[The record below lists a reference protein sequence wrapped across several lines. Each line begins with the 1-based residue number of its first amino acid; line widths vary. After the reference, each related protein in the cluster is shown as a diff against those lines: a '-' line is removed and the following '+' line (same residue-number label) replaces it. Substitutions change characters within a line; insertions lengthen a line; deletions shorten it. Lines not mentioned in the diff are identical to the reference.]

1 MTTYIAPPTLA
12 RFHKSDA
19 FYRGVMGPIGSGK
32 STGCSWEV
40 FRRAQEQRVI
50 EKGDK
55 RRSRWA
61 VIRNTYRELQDTTIR
76 TWLDWFP
83 EGETG
88 QFRPADMAHEIRL
101 ELEDG
106 TLVECDVLFR
116 ALDRPQD
123 VKKLLSLELT
133 GAWVNEAREVPRSV
147 VDMLGGRVGRFP
159 SQREGGP
166 SWSGVI
172 MDTNPPDMDHWW
184 YRLFEEVQP
193 DGWQIFRQPSGLAG
207 DAENL
212 KNLPGGVDYYTRQ
225 MAGKDDE
232 WINVYVHGDYG
243 FVSDGKR
250 IYPEW
255 HDVTHVGDVEANP
268 SLPLIVGIDFG
279 LTPAATFGQVDALGR
294 WLIVDEM
301 VTEDM
306 GAIRFAQSLKKHLQT
321 KYRGFEVELWGDP
334 AGEQRSQVDET
345 TPFQVMQAQG
355 LEVTPAP
362 SNDFTIRREAVAASM
377 QRMIDGKPG
386 LRVSPDCRV
395 LRKGLGGGYCYKRIQ
410 VAGDERYHDKPDKNR
425 FSHVCDAQQY
435 MMLGAGEGDTVVFHK
450 PDTSAYVKAPM
461 PRTGKLR
468 SGWMR

>member
-1 MTTYIAPPTLA
+1 MTTYKAPPTLA

-40 FRRAQEQRVI
+40 FRRAQEQ
-50 EKGDK
+50 EPSQGSKK

-61 VIRNTYRELQDTTIR
+61 VIRNTYRELQDTTVR

-83 EGETG
+83 EEATG
-88 QFRPADMAHEIRL
+88 QFRPGDMAHEIRL

-133 GAWVNEAREVPRSV
+133 GAWVNEAREVPRTV

-159 SQREGGP
+159 SARGGGP
-166 SWSGVI
+166 TWSGVI

-184 YRLFEEVQP
+184 YRLFEESDP
-193 DGWQIFRQPSGLAG
+193 EGWEIFRQPSGLS
-207 DAENL
+207 DKAENL
-212 KNLPGGVDYYTRQ
+212 ENLPGGREYYTRQ
-225 MAGKDDE
+225 MGGKDDE

-255 HDVTHVGDVEANP
+255 HDSSHVGEIDPDP
-268 SLPLIVGIDFG
+268 SLPLYVGIDFG
-279 LTPAATFGQVDALGR
+279 LTPAATFGQQDAFGR
-294 WLIVDEM
+294 WLVVDEL
-301 VTEDM
+301 VVEDM
-306 GAIRFAQSLKKHLQT
+306 GAIRFAEQLKHKLQT
-321 KYRGFEVELWGDP
+321 DYRGFAVDLWGDP
-334 AGEQRSQVDET
+334 AGEQRSQVDES
-345 TPFQVMQAQG
+345 TPFQVMHAQG
-355 LEVTPAP
+355 LNVTPAP
-362 SNDFTIRREAVAASM
+362 SNDFTVRREAVAATM
-377 QRMIDGKPG
+377 RRLIDGKPG
-386 LRVSPDCRV
+386 LMVSPNCRT
-395 LRKGLGGGYCYKRIQ
+395 LRKGLGGGYCYRRIQ
-410 VAGDERYHDKPDKNR
+410 VSGDERYHDKPDKNR

-435 MMLGAGEGDTVVFHK
+435 MMLGAGEGDTVVFHA
-450 PDTSAYVKAPM
+450 PDATRYIRQSSG
-461 PRTGKLR
+461 RS